1 MQKFCALESVQETFS
16 LIAKTSSGLE
26 SVLAEEL
33 ALLGAEGIEEL
44 TRAVSFTA
52 DTRLMYKANY
62 HLRTA
67 LRILKPLIQF
77 RAKDEDKLYDH
88 VRQFDW
94 SQLLSVDKTFAIDA
108 VVSGKYFT
116 HSQYIAL
123 KTKDA
128 IADQFRDRFGKRP
141 SVNVANPDLRINL
154 HIQGDICNLLLDS
167 SGESL
172 HKRGY
177 RVVVDKAPV
186 NEVLAAGLVLL
197 SGWRGETHFVDS
209 MCGSGTIPI
218 EAAMIAGNI
227 PGGYYRDWFGFQRWA
242 DFDKE
247 LWNSILE
254 EASDQM
260 RDIEVEII
268 GSDRSAKAIDIAREN
283 VRKARLHK
291 DIQLF
296 RKPMEQFL
304 PPVGDGVLL
313 INPPYGER
321 LEEENI
327 NQLYTLIGNTLKHKY
342 KGYKAWVIS
351 SDFHALKL
359 IGLKPSRKIPVFNG
373 PLDCRFVCFDIF
385 EGSLKDKKAG
395 K

>member
-304 PPVGDGVLL
+304 PPVSDGVLL